1 MEPLIHLKL
10 DEAFQDLKFTIDQYE
25 IRTLRDRN
33 KNDVGLIEYI
43 RKGLIC
49 KSLENT
55 INLISEIILS
65 KIIIKTISVTSLRFI
80 DLRVTQLLTDS
91 QRISHFF

>member
-25 IRTLRDRN
+25 VRTLRDRN

-65 KIIIKTISVTSLRFI
+65 KITTKTISVTSLRFI

-91 QRISHFF
+91 

>member
-10 DEAFQDLKFTIDQYE
+10 DEVFPDLNFTTDQYE

-33 KNDVGLIEYI
+33 KNNVDLTEYI

-49 KSLENT
+49 KSLENQ
-55 INLISEIILS
+55 LI
-65 KIIIKTISVTSLRFI
+65 
-80 DLRVTQLLTDS
+80 
-91 QRISHFF
+91 

>member
-10 DEAFQDLKFTIDQYE
+10 DEAFQDLTFTIEQYE
-25 IRTLRDRN
+25 VRTLRDRN

-65 KIIIKTISVTSLRFI
+65 KITTKTISVTSLRFI

-91 QRISHFF
+91 